1 MRTPHHIIISILI
14 MYIFSCTSKTTTIMS
29 YNIRYDNKWD
39 KENSWDTRKE
49 SIVRIFEKYSPSFI
63 GTQEGLAHQIDYM
76 DSALT
81 GYDYIGVGR
90 EDGEKKGEYCAIYYI
105 SDTYNVIESSTF
117 WLSDNPENVSIGWD
131 AALERICTYGL
142 FEHKQSKNRIWIFNT
157 HFDHMGEIA
166 RRKSSELILQKIND
180 LNSFSGPIILMGDFN
195 SLPNSKPGYTIL
207 KEFKDAFNI
216 ALNKPQGPKGTY
228 NGFNEDQPIEKRID
242 YIYLKNIDALNHEH
256 INDRLE
262 NNNHIS
268 DHLPVMVDIIFK
280 P

>member
-1 MRTPHHIIISILI
+1 MNIL
-14 MYIFSCTSKTTTIMS
+14 SCTSETTTVIS
-29 YNIRYDNKWD
+29 YNIRYDNQWD

-49 SIVRIFEKYSPSFI
+49 SIVGIFEKYSPSFI
-63 GTQEGLAHQIDYM
+63 GTQEGLAHQIHYM

-81 GYDYIGVGR
+81 EYDYIGVGR
-90 EDGEKKGEYCAIYYI
+90 EDGEKKGEFCAIYYI

-142 FEHKQSKNRIWIFNT
+142 FEHKQSKNRIWVFNT

-166 RRKSSELILQKIND
+166 RKKSSELILARIND
-180 LNSFSGPIILMGDFN
+180 LNNFSGPIILMGDFN
-195 SLPNSKPGYTIL
+195 SLPNSGPVHTIL

-216 ALNKPQGPKGTY
+216 SINKPKGPKGTY

-242 YIYLKNIDALNHEH
+242 YIYVKNIDVRNHEH
-256 INDRLE
+256 IDDRLD
-262 NNNHIS
+262 NSNHIS
-268 DHLPVMVDIIFK
+268 DHLPVMVDIISE

>member
-1 MRTPHHIIISILI
+1 MRTAHHIIISILI
-14 MYIFSCTSKTTTIMS
+14 MNILSCTSETTTVIS
-29 YNIRYDNKWD
+29 YNIRYDNQWD

-49 SIVRIFEKYSPSFI
+49 SIVGIFEKYSPSFI
-63 GTQEGLAHQIDYM
+63 GTQEGLAHQIHYM

-81 GYDYIGVGR
+81 EYDYIGVGR
-90 EDGEKKGEYCAIYYI
+90 EDGEKKGEFCAIYYI

-195 SLPNSKPGYTIL
+195 SLPNSRPVHTIL
-207 KEFKDAFNI
+207 KELKDSFNI
-216 ALNKPQGPKGTY
+216 SLNKPKGHKGTY

-242 YIYLKNIDALNHEH
+242 YIYLKNIDVIDHEH
-256 INDRLE
+256 IDARLE

-268 DHLPVMVDIIFK
+268 DHLPVIVDLIIK

>member
-1 MRTPHHIIISILI
+1 MRTAHHIIISILI
-14 MYIFSCTSKTTTIMS
+14 MNILSCTSETTTVIS
-29 YNIRYDNKWD
+29 YNIRYDNQWD

-49 SIVRIFEKYSPSFI
+49 SIVGIFEKYSPSFI
-63 GTQEGLAHQIDYM
+63 GTQEGLAHQIHYM

-81 GYDYIGVGR
+81 EYDYIGVGR
-90 EDGEKKGEYCAIYYI
+90 EDGEKKGEFCAIYYI

-142 FEHKQSKNRIWIFNT
+142 FEHKQSKNQIWVFNT
-157 HFDHMGEIA
+157 HFDNMGEIA

-195 SLPNSKPGYTIL
+195 SLPNSKPVYTIL

>member
-14 MYIFSCTSKTTTIMS
+14 MYIFSCTSKTTTVMS

-90 EDGEKKGEYCAIYYI
+90 EDGEKKGEFCAIFYE
-105 SDTYNVIESSTF
+105 SDTYKIIESSTF

-142 FEHKQSKNRIWIFNT
+142 FEHKQSKNQIWVFNT

-166 RRKSSELILQKIND
+166 RRKSSELILARIND
-180 LNSFSGPIILMGDFN
+180 LNNFSEPIILMGDFN
-195 SLPNSKPGYTIL
+195 SLPNSRPVHTIL

-216 ALNKPQGPKGTY
+216 SLNKPKGPKGTY
-228 NGFNEDQPIEKRID
+228 NGFNEDQLIEKRID
-242 YIYLKNIDALNHEH
+242 YIYVKNIDVHSHEH
-256 INDRLE
+256 IDDRLD
-262 NNNHIS
+262 NSNHIS
-268 DHLPVMVDIIFK
+268 DHLPVMVDIISK

>member
-1 MRTPHHIIISILI
+1 MKTVYHIIVSILI
-14 MYIFSCTSKTTTIMS
+14 MNILSCTSDTTTVIS

-39 KENSWDTRKE
+39 EKNSWTTRKK
-49 SIVRIFEKYSPSFI
+49 SIIRIFEKYSPSFI
-63 GTQEGLAHQIDYM
+63 GTQEGLLHQIQYI

-81 GYDYIGVGR
+81 KYDYIGVGR
-90 EDGEKKGEYCAIYYI
+90 EDGMKKGEFCAIYYK
-105 SDTYNVIESSTF
+105 SDTYKVIKSSTF
-117 WLSDNPENVSIGWD
+117 WLSDTPENVSIGWD

-142 FEHKQSKNRIWIFNT
+142 FEHKTDNKQIWVFNT

-166 RRKSSELILQKIND
+166 RGKSSELILEKIDD
-180 LNSFSGPIILMGDFN
+180 LNSFSGSIILMGDFN
-195 SLPNSKPGYTIL
+195 SVPNSMPINTIQKKL
-207 KEFKDAFNI
+207 KDAFNI
-216 ALNKPQGPKGTY
+216 SLNKPKGPIGTY

-242 YIYLKNIDALNHEH
+242 YIYLKNIDVLNHEH

-268 DHLPVMVDIIFK
+268 DHLPVMVEVKIK

>member
-14 MYIFSCTSKTTTIMS
+14 MYIFSCTSKTTTVMS

-90 EDGEKKGEYCAIYYI
+90 EDGEKKGEFCAIFYE
-105 SDTYNVIESSTF
+105 SDTYKIIESSTF

-142 FEHKQSKNRIWIFNT
+142 FEHKQSKNQIWVFNT

-166 RRKSSELILQKIND
+166 RRKSSELILARIND
-180 LNSFSGPIILMGDFN
+180 LNNFSEPIILMGDFN
-195 SLPNSKPGYTIL
+195 SLPNSRPVHTIL
-207 KEFKDAFNI
+207 KELKDSYNI
-216 ALNKPQGPKGTY
+216 SLNKPKGPKGTY

-242 YIYLKNIDALNHEH
+242 YIYVKNIDVHSHEH
-256 INDRLE
+256 IDDRLD
-262 NNNHIS
+262 NSNHIS
-268 DHLPVMVDIIFK
+268 DHLPVMVDIISE

>member
-90 EDGEKKGEYCAIYYI
+90 EDGEKKGEFCAIYYI

-142 FEHKQSKNRIWIFNT
+142 FEHKQSKKRIWIFNT

-195 SLPNSKPGYTIL
+195 SLPNSKPVYTIL

-256 INDRLE
+256 IDDRLE

-268 DHLPVMVDIIFK
+268 DHLPVIVDLIIK

>member
-1 MRTPHHIIISILI
+1 MTTAHHIIISILI
-14 MYIFSCTSKTTTIMS
+14 MNILSCTSKTTTVMS

-81 GYDYIGVGR
+81 EYDYIGVGR
-90 EDGEKKGEYCAIYYI
+90 EDGEKKGEFCAIFYE
-105 SDTYNVIESSTF
+105 SDTYKIIESSTF

-142 FEHKQSKNRIWIFNT
+142 FEHKQSKNQIWVFNT

-166 RRKSSELILQKIND
+166 RRKSSELILARIND
-180 LNSFSGPIILMGDFN
+180 LNNFSEPIILMGDFN
-195 SLPNSKPGYTIL
+195 SLPNSRPVHTIL

-216 ALNKPQGPKGTY
+216 SLNKPKGPKGTY
-228 NGFNEDQPIEKRID
+228 NGFNEDQLIEKRID
-242 YIYLKNIDALNHEH
+242 YIYVKNIDVHSHEH
-256 INDRLE
+256 IDDRLD
-262 NNNHIS
+262 NSNHIS
-268 DHLPVMVDIIFK
+268 DHLPVMVDIISK

>member
-90 EDGEKKGEYCAIYYI
+90 EDGEKKGEFCAIYYI

-142 FEHKQSKNRIWIFNT
+142 FEHKQSKNRIWVFNT

-195 SLPNSKPGYTIL
+195 SLPNSKPVYTIL

-242 YIYLKNIDALNHEH
+242 YVYLKNIDALNHEH
-256 INDRLE
+256 IDDRLE

>member
-1 MRTPHHIIISILI
+1 
-14 MYIFSCTSKTTTIMS
+14 MS

-39 KENSWDTRKE
+39 EENSWDTRKE

-63 GTQEGLAHQIDYM
+63 GTQEGLAHQIHYM
-76 DSALT
+76 DSVLT
-81 GYDYIGVGR
+81 KYDFIGVGR
-90 EDGEKKGEYCAIYYI
+90 EDGIKKGEFCAIYYE

-117 WLSDNPENVSIGWD
+117 WLSDTPENVSIGWD

-142 FEHKQSKNRIWIFNT
+142 FEHKMNKKRIWVFNT
-157 HFDHMGEIA
+157 HFDHIGKIA
-166 RRKSSELILQKIND
+166 REESSKLILKKIGE
-180 LNSFSGPIILMGDFN
+180 LNNFSQPTILMGDLN
-195 SLPNSKPGYTIL
+195 SLPNSIPINTIQKNL
-207 KEFKDAFNI
+207 KDAFNI
-216 ALNKPQGPKGTY
+216 SLNKSRGPIGTY

-242 YIYLKNIDALNHEH
+242 YIFLKNIDVLNHQH

-268 DHLPVMVDIIFK
+268 DHLPVMVDVIFK

>member
-1 MRTPHHIIISILI
+1 
-14 MYIFSCTSKTTTIMS
+14 MYIFSCTSKTTTVMS
-29 YNIRYDNKWD
+29 YNIKYDNKWD
-39 KENSWDTRKE
+39 KENSWGTRKE

-90 EDGEKKGEYCAIYYI
+90 EDGEKKGEFCAIFYE
-105 SDTYNVIESSTF
+105 SDTYKIIESSTF

-142 FEHKQSKNRIWIFNT
+142 FEHKQSKNQIWVFNT

-166 RRKSSELILQKIND
+166 RRKSSELILARINN
-180 LNSFSGPIILMGDFN
+180 LNNFSEPIILMGDFN
-195 SLPNSKPGYTIL
+195 SLPNSKPVYTIL

-242 YIYLKNIDALNHEH
+242 YIYVKNIDVHNHEH
-256 INDRLE
+256 IDDRLD
-262 NNNHIS
+262 NSNHIS
-268 DHLPVMVDIIFK
+268 EHLPVMVDIISK

>member
-14 MYIFSCTSKTTTIMS
+14 MYIFSCTSKTTTVMS

-90 EDGEKKGEYCAIYYI
+90 EDGEKKGEFCAIYYI

-142 FEHKQSKNRIWIFNT
+142 FEHKQSKNRIWVFNT

-166 RRKSSELILQKIND
+166 RKKSSELILARIND
-180 LNSFSGPIILMGDFN
+180 LNNFSEPIILMGDFN
-195 SLPNSKPGYTIL
+195 SLPNSRPVHTIL
-207 KEFKDAFNI
+207 KELKDSFNI
-216 ALNKPQGPKGTY
+216 SLNKPKGPKGTY

-242 YIYLKNIDALNHEH
+242 YIYLKNIDVLSHDH
-256 INDRLE
+256 IDDRLE

-268 DHLPVMVDIIFK
+268 DHLPVIVDLIIK

>member
-1 MRTPHHIIISILI
+1 MRTAHHIIISILI
-14 MYIFSCTSKTTTIMS
+14 MNILSCTSETTTVMS

-39 KENSWDTRKE
+39 EENSWDTRKE

-81 GYDYIGVGR
+81 EYDYIGVGR
-90 EDGEKKGEYCAIYYI
+90 EDGEKKGEFCAIYYI

-142 FEHKQSKNRIWIFNT
+142 FEHKQSKKRIWIFNT

-195 SLPNSKPGYTIL
+195 SLPNSKPVYTIL

-228 NGFNEDQPIEKRID
+228 NGFNEEQPIEKRID
-242 YIYLKNIDALNHEH
+242 YIYLKNIDVLNHEH
-256 INDRLE
+256 LDDRLE

-268 DHLPVMVDIIFK
+268 DHLPVIVDLIIK

>member
-14 MYIFSCTSKTTTIMS
+14 MYIFSCTSKTTTVMS

-81 GYDYIGVGR
+81 EYDYIGVGR
-90 EDGEKKGEYCAIYYI
+90 EDGEKKGEFCAIYYI

-142 FEHKQSKNRIWIFNT
+142 FEHKQSKNRIWVFNT

-166 RRKSSELILQKIND
+166 RKKSSELILARIND
-180 LNSFSGPIILMGDFN
+180 LNNFSGPIILMGDFN
-195 SLPNSKPGYTIL
+195 SLPNSGPVHTIL

-216 ALNKPQGPKGTY
+216 SINKPKGPKGTY

-242 YIYLKNIDALNHEH
+242 YIYVKNIDVRNHEH
-256 INDRLE
+256 IDDRLD
-262 NNNHIS
+262 NSNHIS
-268 DHLPVMVDIIFK
+268 DHLPVMVDIISE

>member
-1 MRTPHHIIISILI
+1 MRTAYHIIISILI
-14 MYIFSCTSKTTTIMS
+14 MNILSCASDTTTVIS

-39 KENSWDTRKE
+39 EKNSWTTRKK
-49 SIVRIFEKYSPSFI
+49 SIIRIFEKYSPSFI
-63 GTQEGLAHQIDYM
+63 GTQEGLLHQIQYI

-81 GYDYIGVGR
+81 KYDYIGVGR
-90 EDGEKKGEYCAIYYI
+90 EDGMKKGEFCAIYYK
-105 SDTYNVIESSTF
+105 SDTYKVIKSSTF
-117 WLSDNPENVSIGWD
+117 WLSDTPENVSIGWD

-142 FEHKQSKNRIWIFNT
+142 FEHKTDNKQIWVFNT

-166 RRKSSELILQKIND
+166 RRKSSELILERIDD
-180 LNSFSGPIILMGDFN
+180 LNSFSGSIILMGDFN
-195 SLPNSKPGYTIL
+195 SVPNSMPINTIQKKL
-207 KEFKDAFNI
+207 KDAFNI
-216 ALNKPQGPKGTY
+216 SLNKPKGPIGTY

-242 YIYLKNIDALNHEH
+242 YIYLKNIDVLNHEH

-268 DHLPVMVDIIFK
+268 DHLPVMVEVKIK

>member
-14 MYIFSCTSKTTTIMS
+14 MYIFSCTSKTTTVMS

-90 EDGEKKGEYCAIYYI
+90 EDGEKKGEFCAIFYE
-105 SDTYNVIESSTF
+105 SDTYKIIESSTF

-142 FEHKQSKNRIWIFNT
+142 FEHKQSKKRIWIFNT

-195 SLPNSKPGYTIL
+195 SLPNSKPVYTIL

-242 YIYLKNIDALNHEH
+242 YIYLKNIDALNNEH
-256 INDRLE
+256 IDDRLE

-268 DHLPVMVDIIFK
+268 DHLPVMVYIIFK

>member
-1 MRTPHHIIISILI
+1 MRTAHHIIISILI
-14 MYIFSCTSKTTTIMS
+14 MNILSCTSETTTVMS

-39 KENSWDTRKE
+39 EKNSWSTRKE

-63 GTQEGLAHQIDYM
+63 GTQEGLAHQIHYI
-76 DSALT
+76 DSVL
-81 GYDYIGVGR
+81 GKYDYIGVGR
-90 EDGEKKGEYCAIYYI
+90 EDGIKKGEFCAIYYE
-105 SDTYNVIESSTF
+105 SDTYKVIESSIF
-117 WLSDNPENVSIGWD
+117 WLSDTPEKVSIGWD

-142 FEHKQSKNRIWIFNT
+142 FEHTMNKKRIWVFNT

-166 RRKSSELILQKIND
+166 RIKSSELILERIND
-180 LNSFSGPIILMGDFN
+180 LNNFSGPIILMGDFN
-195 SLPNSKPGYTIL
+195 SLPNSKPTHTIL
-207 KEFKDAFNI
+207 KQLEDAFNI
-216 ALNKPQGPKGTY
+216 SLNKPKGPKGTY

-256 INDRLE
+256 IDDRLE

-268 DHLPVMVDIIFK
+268 DHLPVMVDLIIK

>member
-14 MYIFSCTSKTTTIMS
+14 MYIFSCTSKTTTVMS

-90 EDGEKKGEYCAIYYI
+90 EDGEKKGEFCAIYYI

-142 FEHKQSKNRIWIFNT
+142 FEHKQSKNRIWVFNT

-166 RRKSSELILQKIND
+166 RKKSSELILARIND
-180 LNSFSGPIILMGDFN
+180 LNNFSGPIILMGDFN
-195 SLPNSKPGYTIL
+195 SLPNSGPVHTIL

-216 ALNKPQGPKGTY
+216 SINKPKGPKGTY

-242 YIYLKNIDALNHEH
+242 YIYVKNIDVRNHEH
-256 INDRLE
+256 IDDRLD
-262 NNNHIS
+262 NSNHIS

>member
-1 MRTPHHIIISILI
+1 MTTAHHIIISILI
-14 MYIFSCTSKTTTIMS
+14 MNILSCTSKMTTVMS

-81 GYDYIGVGR
+81 EYDYIGVGR
-90 EDGEKKGEYCAIYYI
+90 EDGEKKGEFCAIFYE
-105 SDTYNVIESSTF
+105 SDTYKIIESSTF

-142 FEHKQSKNRIWIFNT
+142 FEHKQSKNQIWVFNT

-166 RRKSSELILQKIND
+166 RRKSSELILARIND
-180 LNSFSGPIILMGDFN
+180 LNNFSEPIILMGDFN
-195 SLPNSKPGYTIL
+195 SLPNSRPVHTIL

-216 ALNKPQGPKGTY
+216 SLNKPKGPKGTY
-228 NGFNEDQPIEKRID
+228 NGFNEDQLIEKRID
-242 YIYLKNIDALNHEH
+242 YIYVKNIDVHSHEH
-256 INDRLE
+256 IDDRLD
-262 NNNHIS
+262 NSNHIS
-268 DHLPVMVDIIFK
+268 DHLPVMVDIISK

>member
-14 MYIFSCTSKTTTIMS
+14 MYIFSCTSKTTTVMS

-90 EDGEKKGEYCAIYYI
+90 EDGEKKGEFCAIYYI

-142 FEHKQSKNRIWIFNT
+142 FEHKQSKNRIWVFNT

-166 RRKSSELILQKIND
+166 RKKSSELILARIND
-180 LNSFSGPIILMGDFN
+180 LNNFSGPIILMGDFN
-195 SLPNSKPGYTIL
+195 SLPNSGPVHTIL

-216 ALNKPQGPKGTY
+216 SINKPKGPKGTY

-242 YIYLKNIDALNHEH
+242 YIYVKNIDVRNHEH
-256 INDRLE
+256 IDDRLD
-262 NNNHIS
+262 NSNHIS
-268 DHLPVMVDIIFK
+268 DHLPVMVDIISE

>member
-90 EDGEKKGEYCAIYYI
+90 EDGEKKGEFCAIFYE
-105 SDTYNVIESSTF
+105 SDTYKIIESSTF

-142 FEHKQSKNRIWIFNT
+142 FEHKQSKNQIWVFNT

-166 RRKSSELILQKIND
+166 RRKSSELILARIND
-180 LNSFSGPIILMGDFN
+180 LNNFSEPIILMGDFN
-195 SLPNSKPGYTIL
+195 SLPNSRPVHTIL
-207 KEFKDAFNI
+207 KKLKDSYNI
-216 ALNKPQGPKGTY
+216 SINKPQGPKGTY

-242 YIYLKNIDALNHEH
+242 YIYLKNMDALNHEH
-256 INDRLE
+256 IDDRLE

-268 DHLPVMVDIIFK
+268 DHLPVIVDLIIK

>member
-1 MRTPHHIIISILI
+1 MRIAHHIIISILI
-14 MYIFSCTSKTTTIMS
+14 MNILSCTSETTTVIS
-29 YNIRYDNKWD
+29 YNIRYDNQWD

-49 SIVRIFEKYSPSFI
+49 SIVGIFEKYSPSFI
-63 GTQEGLAHQIDYM
+63 GTQEGLAHQIHYM

-81 GYDYIGVGR
+81 EYDYIGVGR
-90 EDGEKKGEYCAIYYI
+90 EDGEKKGEFCAIYYI

-142 FEHKQSKNRIWIFNT
+142 FEHKQSKNRIWVFNT

-166 RRKSSELILQKIND
+166 RKKSSELILARIND
-180 LNSFSGPIILMGDFN
+180 LNNFSGPIILMGDFN
-195 SLPNSKPGYTIL
+195 SLPNSGPVHTIL

-216 ALNKPQGPKGTY
+216 SINKPKGPKGTY

-242 YIYLKNIDALNHEH
+242 YIYVKNIDVRNHEH
-256 INDRLE
+256 IDDRLD
-262 NNNHIS
+262 NSNHIS
-268 DHLPVMVDIIFK
+268 DHLPVMVDIISE

>member
-1 MRTPHHIIISILI
+1 MKTVYHIIVSILI
-14 MYIFSCTSKTTTIMS
+14 MNILSCTSDTTTVIS

-39 KENSWDTRKE
+39 EKNSWTTRKK
-49 SIVRIFEKYSPSFI
+49 SIIRIFEKYSPSFI
-63 GTQEGLAHQIDYM
+63 GTQEGLLHQIQYI

-81 GYDYIGVGR
+81 KYDYIGVGR
-90 EDGEKKGEYCAIYYI
+90 EDGMKKGEFCAIYYK
-105 SDTYNVIESSTF
+105 SDTYKVIKSSTF
-117 WLSDNPENVSIGWD
+117 WLSDTPENVSIGWD

-142 FEHKQSKNRIWIFNT
+142 FEHKTDNKQIWVFNT

-166 RRKSSELILQKIND
+166 RGKSSQLILEKIDD
-180 LNSFSGPIILMGDFN
+180 LNSFSGSIILMGDFN
-195 SLPNSKPGYTIL
+195 SVPNSMPMNTIQKKL
-207 KEFKDAFNI
+207 KDAFNI
-216 ALNKPQGPKGTY
+216 SLNKPKGPMGTY

-242 YIYLKNIDALNHEH
+242 YVYLKNIDVLNHEH

-268 DHLPVMVDIIFK
+268 DHLPVMVEVKIK

>member
-1 MRTPHHIIISILI
+1 MNIL
-14 MYIFSCTSKTTTIMS
+14 SCTSETTTVIS
-29 YNIRYDNKWD
+29 YNIRYDNQWD

-49 SIVRIFEKYSPSFI
+49 SIVGIFEKYSPSFI
-63 GTQEGLAHQIDYM
+63 GTQEGLAHQIHYM

-81 GYDYIGVGR
+81 EYDYIGVGR
-90 EDGEKKGEYCAIYYI
+90 EDGEKKGEFCAIYYI

-195 SLPNSKPGYTIL
+195 SLPNSKPVYTIL

-242 YIYLKNIDALNHEH
+242 YVYLKNIDALNHEH
-256 INDRLE
+256 IDDRLE

>member
-14 MYIFSCTSKTTTIMS
+14 MYIFSCTSKTTTVMS

-81 GYDYIGVGR
+81 EYDYIGVGR
-90 EDGEKKGEYCAIYYI
+90 EDGEKKGEFCAIYYI

-142 FEHKQSKNRIWIFNT
+142 FEHKQSKNRIWVFNT

-166 RRKSSELILQKIND
+166 RKKSSELILARIND
-180 LNSFSGPIILMGDFN
+180 LNNFSGPIILMGDFN
-195 SLPNSKPGYTIL
+195 SLPNSGPVHTIL

-216 ALNKPQGPKGTY
+216 SINKPKGPKGTY

-242 YIYLKNIDALNHEH
+242 YIYVKNIDVHNHEH
-256 INDRLE
+256 IDDRLD
-262 NNNHIS
+262 NSNHIS
-268 DHLPVMVDIIFK
+268 DHLPVMVDIISE

>member
-1 MRTPHHIIISILI
+1 MRTAHHIIISILI
-14 MYIFSCTSKTTTIMS
+14 MNILSCTSETTTVIS
-29 YNIRYDNKWD
+29 YNIRYDNQWD

-49 SIVRIFEKYSPSFI
+49 SIVGIFEKYSPSFI
-63 GTQEGLAHQIDYM
+63 GTQEGLAHQIHYM

-81 GYDYIGVGR
+81 EYDYIGVGR
-90 EDGEKKGEYCAIYYI
+90 EDGEKKGEFCAIYYI

-142 FEHKQSKNRIWIFNT
+142 FEHKQSKNRIWVFNT

-166 RRKSSELILQKIND
+166 RKKSSELILARIND
-180 LNSFSGPIILMGDFN
+180 LNNFSGPIILMGDFN
-195 SLPNSKPGYTIL
+195 SLPNSGPVHTIL

-216 ALNKPQGPKGTY
+216 SINKPKGPKGTY

-242 YIYLKNIDALNHEH
+242 YIYVKNIDVHNHEH
-256 INDRLE
+256 IDDRLD
-262 NNNHIS
+262 NSNHIS
-268 DHLPVMVDIIFK
+268 DHLPVMVDIISK

>member
-1 MRTPHHIIISILI
+1 VI
-14 MYIFSCTSKTTTIMS
+14 S
-29 YNIRYDNKWD
+29 YNIRYDNQWD

-49 SIVRIFEKYSPSFI
+49 SIVGIFEKYSPSFI
-63 GTQEGLAHQIDYM
+63 GTQEGLAHQIHYM

-81 GYDYIGVGR
+81 EYDYIGVGR
-90 EDGEKKGEYCAIYYI
+90 EDGEKKGEFCAIYYI

-117 WLSDNPENVSIGWD
+117 WLSDIPENVSIGWD

-142 FEHKQSKNRIWIFNT
+142 FEHKQSKNRIWVFNT

-195 SLPNSKPGYTIL
+195 SLPNSKPVYTIL

-242 YIYLKNIDALNHEH
+242 YVYLKNIDALNHKH
-256 INDRLE
+256 IDDRLE

>member
-1 MRTPHHIIISILI
+1 MRTAYHIIISILI
-14 MYIFSCTSKTTTIMS
+14 MNILSCTSETTTVIS

-39 KENSWDTRKE
+39 EENSWDTRKE
-49 SIVRIFEKYSPSFI
+49 SIVGIFEKYSPSFI
-63 GTQEGLAHQIDYM
+63 GTQEGLAHQIHYM

-81 GYDYIGVGR
+81 EYDYIGVGR
-90 EDGEKKGEYCAIYYI
+90 EDGEKKGEFCAIYYI

-142 FEHKQSKNRIWIFNT
+142 FEHKQSKNRIWVFNT

-195 SLPNSKPGYTIL
+195 SLPNSKPVYTIL

-228 NGFNEDQPIEKRID
+228 NGFNENQPIEKRID
-242 YIYLKNIDALNHEH
+242 YIYLKNIDVLNHEH
-256 INDRLE
+256 IDDRLE

>member
-14 MYIFSCTSKTTTIMS
+14 MYIFSCTSKTTTVMS

-90 EDGEKKGEYCAIYYI
+90 EDGEKKGEFCAIYYI

-195 SLPNSKPGYTIL
+195 SLPNSKPVYTIL

-228 NGFNEDQPIEKRID
+228 NGFNEHQPIEKRID
-242 YIYLKNIDALNHEH
+242 YLYLKNIDALNHEH

>member
-1 MRTPHHIIISILI
+1 
-14 MYIFSCTSKTTTIMS
+14 MYIFSCTSTATTVMS

-90 EDGEKKGEYCAIYYI
+90 EDGEKKGEFCAIYYI

-142 FEHKQSKNRIWIFNT
+142 FEHKQSKNRIWVFNT

-166 RRKSSELILQKIND
+166 RKKSSELILARIND
-180 LNSFSGPIILMGDFN
+180 LNNFSGPIILMGDFN
-195 SLPNSKPGYTIL
+195 SLPNSGPVHTIL

-216 ALNKPQGPKGTY
+216 SINKPKGPKGTY

-242 YIYLKNIDALNHEH
+242 YIYVKNIDVRNHEH
-256 INDRLE
+256 IDDRLD
-262 NNNHIS
+262 NSNHIENF
-268 DHLPVMVDIIFK
+268 I
-280 P
+280 